1 MRFNLLVGF
10 VDPNITEKVVKTAKK
25 SGATGDV
32 IIQGKGTGIE
42 QSNFLGLSIQDKTDI
57 ILFVVEE
64 HHTKK
69 IIESVSKEFNIEEP
83 GNGILIALKIDRVA
97 GLSKQIKKI
106 RENLNTEHL

>member
-1 MRFNLLVGF
+1 MRFNLIVAF
-10 VDPNITEKVVKTAKK
+10 VDPNITEKVVKTAKN

-42 QSNFLGLSIQDKTDI
+42 ATSFLGLSLQDKTDI

-69 IIESVSKEFNIEEP
+69 IFKSVSKEVNIENP
-83 GNGILIALKIDRVA
+83 GNGILLSLKIDRVS
-97 GLSKQIKKI
+97 GLDKQIKKI
-106 RENLNTEHL
+106 RENLETEQL

>member
-1 MRFNLLVGF
+1 MRFELIIGF
-10 VDPNITEKVVKTAKK
+10 VNPKITEKVLKTAKN

-42 QSNFLGLSIQDKTDI
+42 PSQFLGLSIQDKTDI

-69 IIESVSKEFNIEEP
+69 IIQAVSDECNIEDP
-83 GNGILIALKIDRVA
+83 GNGIMIAFKIDKVA

-106 RENLNTEHL
+106 RENLNKEQL

>member
-1 MRFNLLVGF
+1 MRFDLIVGF
-10 VDPNITEKVVKTAKK
+10 IDPNNTDKVVKTAKK

-32 IIQGKGTGIE
+32 IIQAKGTGIE
-42 QSNFLGLSIQDKTDI
+42 PANFLGLSIQDKTDI

-69 IIESVSKEFNIEEP
+69 IVECVSDELNLEDP
-83 GNGILIALKIDRVA
+83 GNGILIVLKIDRVA

-106 RENLNTEHL
+106 RENLKTEQL